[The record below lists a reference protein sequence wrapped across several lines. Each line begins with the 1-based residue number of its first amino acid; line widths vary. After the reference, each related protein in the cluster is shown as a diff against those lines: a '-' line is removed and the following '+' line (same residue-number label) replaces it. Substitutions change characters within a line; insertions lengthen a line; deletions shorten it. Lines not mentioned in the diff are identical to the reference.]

1 MSYDP
6 LEQFLTPEE
15 RQKREQQRQQA
26 QAKTT
31 QQPQG
36 MRAPE
41 QGRPPELQGEQVAAR
56 PLPELDPRT
65 GKEVYHAYHAQG
77 RKSDRIEIRKAAA
90 AWRAPAYRY
99 LMDVTFNGYYET
111 ELDLIFT
118 FYTIHIKGRH
128 LDPIIYAIEDSR
140 CVYIQDFHA
149 EQFAPW
155 LQGEPFIES
164 ITIDLLETKGR

>member
-6 LEQFLTPEE
+6 LEQFLSPEE
-15 RQKREQQRQQA
+15 RQKREQQRQQG
-26 QAKTT
+26 
-31 QQPQG
+31 QPQTQPPTQELLLKQPS
-36 MRAPE
+36 ATQAEPIF
-41 QGRPPELQGEQVAAR
+41 QRPV
-56 PLPELDPRT
+56 PELDPRS

-77 RKSDRIEIRKAAA
+77 RKSDRIEIRIALR

-118 FYTIHIKGRH
+118 FYTVHIKGRH

-164 ITIDLLETKGR
+164 ITIDLPETNSR